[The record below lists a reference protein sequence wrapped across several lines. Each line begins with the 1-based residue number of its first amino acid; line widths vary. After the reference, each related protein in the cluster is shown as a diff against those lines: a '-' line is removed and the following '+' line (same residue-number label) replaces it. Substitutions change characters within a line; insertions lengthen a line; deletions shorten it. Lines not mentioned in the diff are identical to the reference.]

1 MEKTDDNGFLEEITD
16 VEVPKVFKAIREPFI
31 WNTDDRFRVFV
42 NQGGTSSAKTYTLL
56 QVILYKAITENGVV
70 CTIVGQDIPNLKV
83 GALRDMRNIIAG
95 SEWLTQFVKVNE
107 STSTMTL
114 LNGSI
119 IEFKSYA
126 DEQDAKSGKRDYLF
140 VNEANGI
147 TYGIYWQ
154 LAIRTRKKVWID
166 YNPTTRFWVHDELIG
181 REGVRLIIT
190 DHRTNVFLTEE
201 EHARIEG
208 ISDPE
213 LWKVYARGLT
223 GMVQGL
229 VLTNWDIVD
238 ALPDS
243 LEWKMSCRGMDF
255 GFSNDPSALEHVV
268 LAHGDLW
275 VEEELYGT
283 GYTNPMLARKAKEQG
298 VTAQNEI
305 IADSA
310 EPKSIQELRGE
321 GLWVTPSVK
330 GQDSIVVGIDILRRY
345 RIHVTR
351 RSQGMISNLRA
362 YSWSRDRDGN
372 MTNKPED
379 RNNHAIDAVRYVALK
394 KLNTQPKARGV
405 RRMN

>member
-1 MEKTDDNGFLEEITD
+1 MRLFDVNEEIYEANCDT
-16 VEVPKVFKAIREPFI
+16 EA
-31 WNTDDRFRVFV
+31 RVLV
-42 NQGGTSSAKTYTLL
+42 NQGGTSSGKTYSIMQRLIEISVNEPRS
-56 QVILYKAITENGVV
+56 VITV
-70 CTIVGQDIPNLKV
+70 VGQDLPNLKV
-83 GALRDMRNIIAG
+83 GALRDTENILADNVWLQQWFVMNHSGNYLRGRNG
-95 SEWLTQFVKVNE
+95 G
-107 STSTMTL
+107 L
-114 LNGSI
+114 L
-119 IEFKSYA
+119 EFKAYA
-126 DEQDAKSGKRDYLF
+126 DAQDAKNGKRDYLF

-147 TYGIYWQ
+147 TYALYWQ
-154 LAIRTRKKVWID
+154 LAIRTRKQVFID
-166 YNPTTRFWVHDELIG
+166 YNPSARFWVHDEVIG
-181 REGVRLIIT
+181 REGVRLIIS
-190 DHRTNVFLTEE
+190 DHRNNRFLTDE

-238 ALPDS
+238 GLPDA

-275 VEEELYGT
+275 VDEELYGT

-298 VTAQNEI
+298 VTAQDEI

-330 GQDSIVVGIDILRRY
+330 GQDSIVVGLDILRRY

-351 RSQGMISNLRA
+351 RSQGMISNLRS